1 MVWIQ
6 LVDGQDVGYQ
16 KGPLDFGD
24 AFAIVKLVDKKIL
37 ADSVQARHI
46 LIPFAGATRVDP
58 SITRTP
64 VEAKAMADSLFSY
77 LKENRDE
84 FESVSDV
91 FSSDITAKA
100 KGGDLGYFSRGVMA
114 KTF

>member
-1 MVWIQ
+1 
-6 LVDGQDVGYQ
+6 
-16 KGPLDFGD
+16 
-24 AFAIVKLVDKKIL
+24 
-37 ADSVQARHI
+37 
-46 LIPFAGATRVDP
+46 
-58 SITRTP
+58 
-64 VEAKAMADSLFSY
+64 MADSLFSY

-114 KTF
+114 KPFLKIFVFTVKKRTLA